1 MKPTITNEENATFD
15 EIKSGLRS
23 KYAKKL
29 FSDLNDLK
37 NVAMKRLFGA
47 LDDTVTAMLVEND
60 ELKKRCDIE
69 KKEFYETED
78 YKSAQNK
85 LVELKSQL
93 SAEQNDEVKK
103 EVEKKMSK
111 ALDRISTLNV
121 TISNRLKKYTDKI
134 KANDEAL
141 STIFV
146 SHDGKIGEAK
156 RDFINAVDD
165 VLQDCISEYNDELQ
179 SLRESFGID
188 DDGVDLPF
196 DENQIK
202 IELDFLPRLSGL
214 VKANSERDDEDE
226 NSFSNIDEESTVKN

>member
-15 EIKSGLRS
+15 EIKSGLKS
-23 KYAKKL
+23 KYAKRL

-37 NVAMKRLFGA
+37 NVAIKKLFGA
-47 LDDTVTAMLVEND
+47 MDDTVTAMLVEND

-69 KKEFYETED
+69 KKKFYETED
-78 YKSAQNK
+78 YKNAQNK
-85 LVELKSQL
+85 LVELKNQL
-93 SAEQNDEVKK
+93 SAEQSDEAKK

-156 RDFINAVDD
+156 RDFISAVDE

-188 DDGVDLPF
+188 EDGVDLPF

-202 IELDFLPRLSGL
+202 IELDFLPHLSGL
-214 VKANSERDDEDE
+214 AKTNNEDEEDE
-226 NSFSNIDEESTVKN
+226 NSYSDIDEESTVKN